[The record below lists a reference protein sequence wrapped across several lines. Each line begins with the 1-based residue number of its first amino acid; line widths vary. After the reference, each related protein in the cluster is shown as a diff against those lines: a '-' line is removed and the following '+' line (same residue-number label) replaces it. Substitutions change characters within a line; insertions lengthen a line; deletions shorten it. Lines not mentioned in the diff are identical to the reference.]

1 MTDNY
6 RIYIEWI
13 GYIGSVIVIISLMM
27 NSIVKLRWY
36 NLAGA
41 AIFSAYGFIIGAL
54 PVGFLNLFL
63 TFVNIYHLVKIYNNR
78 EIFKILHIRKEN
90 RYLDFFL
97 DYYHNEVNKF
107 FPGFYDSFKN
117 QQFDNKNALF
127 FLILRNA
134 AVAGVF
140 MGIQS
145 ENNELVIHIDF
156 VTPEYRDFKTGKYIY
171 FRNTNYF
178 KNLGIKRL
186 VTDPKNEKH
195 YNYLKKMGFIEEST
209 KDNKVILV
217 KRID

>member
-1 MTDNY
+1 MTDDY

-13 GYIGSVIVIISLMM
+13 GYIGSVIVLISLMM

-36 NLAGA
+36 NLTGA
-41 AIFSAYGFIIGAL
+41 AIFSVYGFIIGAL
-54 PVGFLNLFL
+54 PVGILNLL
-63 TFVNIYHLVKIYNNR
+63 VTLINIFHLVKIYYNK

-145 ENNELVIHIDF
+145 ENNELLIHIDF

-171 FRNTNYF
+171 FHNTNYF

-186 VTDPKNEKH
+186 VADPKNEKH

-217 KRID
+217 KMIN